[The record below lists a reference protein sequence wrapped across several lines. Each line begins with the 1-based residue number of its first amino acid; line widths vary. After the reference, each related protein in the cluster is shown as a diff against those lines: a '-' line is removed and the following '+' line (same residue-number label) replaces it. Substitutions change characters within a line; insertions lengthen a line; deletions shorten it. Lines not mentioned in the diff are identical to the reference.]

1 MSRRFGEGRNE
12 IPVAISQVY
21 ILDAFMRVE
30 RWAKLIFAAVAEGD
44 ALQAHLSNLKKLTR
58 YVPVNSVVHRQT
70 IADSMLKVGRYY
82 IC

>member
-1 MSRRFGEGRNE
+1 
-12 IPVAISQVY
+12 
-21 ILDAFMRVE
+21 VE